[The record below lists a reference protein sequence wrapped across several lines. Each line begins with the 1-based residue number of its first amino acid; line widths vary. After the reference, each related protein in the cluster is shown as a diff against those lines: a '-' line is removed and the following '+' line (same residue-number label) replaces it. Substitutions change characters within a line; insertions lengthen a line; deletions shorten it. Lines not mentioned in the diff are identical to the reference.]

1 MEVGIVGKPNVGKST
16 FFNALTLLDAPMA
29 PYPFTTTVPNRGVA
43 AIRAPCPHVEKGV
56 PCTPGNAKC
65 VNGVRW
71 IPVNLIDVPGL
82 VPGAHSG
89 KGLGHQFLDDLR
101 AADGFVQV
109 VDLSGATDAEGR
121 LVPPGTNDPAEEVAW
136 LEEELVAWV
145 AEILSRDFIRHAR
158 STELDGKK
166 VEEFLGQR
174 LTGLSISPFAIS
186 AALRNVPV
194 DRLHPARW
202 SEADRVALAQ
212 ELLRAAKPRLVAAN
226 KCDRASKAAASS
238 LADTVAPMPS
248 VPASAE
254 AELTLRR
261 AARAGLVEYAPGDP
275 SFTVRDATR
284 LSVGQQKA
292 LDDIRSIVAQWGSTG
307 VQGAIESMVYERLH
321 QIVVYPVEDET
332 HWTDGRGRVLPDALL
347 IPSGT
352 PASEVAYRVHT
363 DLGKNFIR
371 AIDGRTHRALAA
383 DHPVEPNSVI
393 RIVARK

>member
-29 PYPFTTTVPNRGVA
+29 PYPFTTTVPNRGVG
-43 AIRAPCPHVEKGV
+43 AIRATCPHVEKGTA
-56 PCTPGNAKC
+56 CTPGNAKC
-65 VNGVRW
+65 VRGVRW
-71 IPVNLIDVPGL
+71 VPVNLVDVPGL
-82 VPGAHSG
+82 VPGAHAG

-121 LVPPGTNDPAEEVAW
+121 IVAAGSHDPSEEVAW

-145 AEILSRDFIRHAR
+145 AEILSRDFVRQAR

-166 VEEFLGQR
+166 VEEFLAQR
-174 LTGLSISPFAIS
+174 LTGLSISASAIS
-186 AALRNVPV
+186 AALRAVPV
-194 DRLHPARW
+194 DRVHPARW
-202 SEADRVALAQ
+202 SEPDRVALAR
-212 ELLRAAKPRLVAAN
+212 ELLRVAKPRRVAAN
-226 KCDRASKAAASS
+226 KCDRSSKDAAQS
-238 LADTVAPMPS
+238 LAEKIAPTPS
-248 VPASAE
+248 SPCSAE

-261 AARAGLVEYAPGDP
+261 AARAGLVEYAPGDAI
-275 SFTVRDATR
+275 FTVADATR
-284 LSVGQQKA
+284 LSPAQEKA
-292 LDDIRSIVAQWGSTG
+292 ISEIRSIVTTWGSTG
-307 VQGAIESMVYERLH
+307 VQGALESIVYEQLH

-347 IPSGT
+347 VPAGT

-363 DLGKNFIR
+363 DLGKNFVR